1 MFITAQVAYYSYD
14 DYRLKLASAGHCPAF
29 LSRNGLREPEEICS
43 EGVPLGINPNDVYDE
58 RLIQMGAKDRIVF
71 ITDGIYEVEN
81 QSGEMLGING
91 FSKRL
96 PEIWQEGIEA
106 VPENALS
113 VVDAHSQG
121 GSAQD
126 AKTLMSLEIL

>member
-1 MFITAQVAYYSYD
+1 MQRIPNKSDT
-14 DYRLKLASAGHCPAF
+14 KLA
-29 LSRNGLREPEEICS
+29 
-43 EGVPLGINPNDVYDE
+43 VYW
-58 RLIQMGAKDRIVF
+58 AKDRIVF
-71 ITDGIYEVEN
+71 ITDGIYELEN
-81 QSGEMLGING
+81 QSGEILGING

-113 VVDAHSQG
+113 VADAHSQG

-126 AKTLMSLEIL
+126 DKTLMALEIL

>member
-1 MFITAQVAYYSYD
+1 M
-14 DYRLKLASAGHCPAF
+14 
-29 LSRNGLREPEEICS
+29 
-43 EGVPLGINPNDVYDE
+43 
-58 RLIQMGAKDRIVF
+58 IQLPAKDRIVF

-106 VPENALS
+106 VTENALS

-126 AKTLMSLEIL
+126 DKTLMALEIL